1 MEIEYVKIENGKP
14 ILFRTRTNYGLLAKR
29 MFRIQNT
36 KFVFILLQDHRKI
49 RNKRIGFYFTKKSG
63 FVVTILP
70 KDIEVKVCW
79 KQKVKSNFIEMIYKN
94 VIS

>member
-36 KFVFILLQDHRKI
+36 KFVFLQDHRKI
-49 RNKRIGFYFTKKSG
+49 RNKRIRKKKKKKSG